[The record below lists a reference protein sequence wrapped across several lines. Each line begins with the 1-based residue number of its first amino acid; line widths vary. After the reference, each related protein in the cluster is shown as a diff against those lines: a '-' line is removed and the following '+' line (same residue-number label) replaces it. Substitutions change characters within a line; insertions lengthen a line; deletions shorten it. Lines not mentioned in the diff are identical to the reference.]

1 MGDLSEGSGD
11 NYNEPIYEEE
21 PLLPEEE
28 QPEPD
33 CDEPECPECGN
44 CDTDSS
50 GDEPEE
56 PEQPECI
63 DDCPE
68 PENKAECT
76 PAPFVPEEPEVPEP
90 APEPVP
96 EPEPECPSG
105 NECPPACNNETDCP
119 PAEEPSEPEKPD
131 CPENED
137 GGNECPP
144 KNPTE
149 CNSENPCPP
158 NPSCPENSPNGEPC
172 PEPEPEVPTP
182 EKPKVELPK
191 TCLCPEESCNPSNN
205 CDECPTEES
214 NDDDCQP
221 KEAVCEWGDY
231 CEWSECTKECGGR
244 RIRSRKCNCPDGFS
258 GEPDCVGEMF
268 DFDEETCPQEPNC
281 SADAVDYV
289 AAEAASD
296 QDMYE
301 NY

>member
-1 MGDLSEGSGD
+1 MGAPAWPDDEDLSEGSGD

-56 PEQPECI
+56 PEQP
-63 DDCPE
+63 DCPE
-68 PENKAECT
+68 
-76 PAPFVPEEPEVPEP
+76 
-90 APEPVP
+90 
-96 EPEPECPSG
+96 S
-105 NECPPACNNETDCP
+105 
-119 PAEEPSEPEKPD
+119 
-131 CPENED
+131 ED

-172 PEPEPEVPTP
+172 PEPEPEVPAP

-191 TCLCPEESCNPSNN
+191 TCLCPEETCNPSNNGDECPPACENNECLPECEDEEVPECDGDDDECNEDCDCSECN

>member
-1 MGDLSEGSGD
+1 MGSPCHASEQCGKGKRSRSRECNCPEGSTGSCDEELIEQEECETDSSECDLPTPPNNPTEPCSADNPDCNDENKNDCNNDDDDKPDCPPKKQVDCDNECPDKPNCNEPEEPEVTTPAVIIIPGATTPCAGEPEPEPETEKPDCEKNPDCPPCQEPEPVVTTPCPTEEKPDLEPKSVTSAPAWSDDEDLSEGSGD

-96 EPEPECPSG
+96 EPEPECPS
-105 NECPPACNNETDCP
+105 
-119 PAEEPSEPEKPD
+119 
-131 CPENED
+131 
-137 GGNECPP
+137 
-144 KNPTE
+144 
-149 CNSENPCPP
+149 
-158 NPSCPENSPNGEPC
+158 
-172 PEPEPEVPTP
+172 
-182 EKPKVELPK
+182 
-191 TCLCPEESCNPSNN
+191 
-205 CDECPTEES
+205 
-214 NDDDCQP
+214 
-221 KEAVCEWGDY
+221 
-231 CEWSECTKECGGR
+231 
-244 RIRSRKCNCPDGFS
+244 
-258 GEPDCVGEMF
+258 
-268 DFDEETCPQEPNC
+268 
-281 SADAVDYV
+281 
-289 AAEAASD
+289 
-296 QDMYE
+296 
-301 NY
+301 